1 MSQEKICLWLTE
13 EARKSVTMAFFPTLV
28 FRTLAGRTSS
38 VVWKAA
44 LAPQVL
50 SMQHIVYS

>member
-1 MSQEKICLWLTE
+1 MWLTE